1 MFSLVLKAFF
11 LNPVLPILLVAA
23 AVLGIILAYAGG
35 RKMMSTVFVV
45 EAVALIVYTCIFL
58 FGIAP
63 ALGIGAAICRNDGV
77 HASLARQPH
86 SAARGDDRRRG
97 SLCRAPAASRLG
109 SC

>member
-63 ALGIGAAICRNDGV
+63 ALGTGAAIVAMMACMLLWR
-77 HASLARQPH
+77 ASLIQQHGATIVV
-86 SAARGDDRRRG
+86 AAVFAV
-97 SLCRAPAASRLG
+97 LLLLAA
-109 SC
+109 